1 MRTVSN
7 MVTEVIGY
15 ISSVLFLEGHALVS
29 EVIKKAHD
37 SMCFPVFS
45 REFGKYTF
53 RKAATSR

>member
-1 MRTVSN
+1 

-53 RKAATSR
+53 GKAATSR